1 MSILRGSSS
10 GTASRSRQTCLPPG
24 FNRPATSASLP
35 PGATRPASSASRHPL
50 PSLAAVMGA
59 PERRNMPVLHPQR
72 PNGTLW
78 FGIDDCIRKDV
89 VSTYQ
94 SNFWGPWW
102 TYNMVPDEK
111 KVAWW
116 TSFVQKYYWDPKHHN
131 QVHVQWEKILKNS
144 IRDLVSKRRRSEE
157 KKKPDF
163 IGLADW
169 NMMLETWQE
178 ERHQKRSKTNSQNA
192 SSNPDGL
199 GTHRH
204 TSGSKNHKRYAY
216 DLTVKAG
223 GVAPPV
229 TEVVRMTHSRKDST
243 FIDKR
248 AEGLVKAAEALALE
262 RSQGSCPTDETPS
275 APSTQQLNAAYIEVA
290 TNGKGRVYGLG
301 SIQDIDDEPSET
313 APASLFTHVA
323 VDGRLTSVEGVV
335 TSLKDDVSGVKEDV
349 TGIKRGLE
357 VLMKMNGVDPITF
370 EPIQRES
377 DASVPTPQSSQ
388 ELDQNSAVH

>member
-1 MSILRGSSS
+1 MNILRGSSS
-10 GTASRSRQTCLPPG
+10 GPAKRSRQTCLPPG
-24 FNRPATSASLP
+24 LNRPATSASLP

-50 PSLAAVMGA
+50 PSLAAVMSA
-59 PERRNMPVLHPQR
+59 PERRNMPLLHPQR

-78 FGIDDCIRKDV
+78 FGIDDCIRKNV

-94 SNFWGPWW
+94 SNIWGPWW
-102 TYNMVPDEK
+102 TYRMVPDEK

-116 TSFVQKYYWDPKHHN
+116 TSFLQQYYWDPKHH
-131 QVHVQWEKILKNS
+131 S
-144 IRDLVSKRRRSEE
+144 
-157 KKKPDF
+157 
-163 IGLADW
+163 
-169 NMMLETWQE
+169 QE
-178 ERHQKRSKTNSQNA
+178 EPHQKRSKTNSENA
-192 SSNPDGL
+192 SSNPEGL

-229 TEVVRMTHSRKDST
+229 TEVVRMTHTRKDGT

-248 AEGLVKAAEALALE
+248 AEGFVKAA
-262 RSQGSCPTDETPS
+262 
-275 APSTQQLNAAYIEVA
+275 EVA

-323 VDGRLTSVEGVV
+323 VDGRLTTMEGVV
-335 TSLKDDVSGVKEDV
+335 TCLKDDVSGLKEDV
-349 TGIKRGLE
+349 IGIKRGIE
-357 VLMKMNGVDPITF
+357 VLMKMNGVDPVTF

-377 DASVPTPQSSQ
+377 DASVRTPQSSQ
-388 ELDQNSAVH
+388 ELDQNSPVH